1 MIQTM
6 RILLTRHIDIEV
18 VIPIILLPKIS
29 GIIIDTPQINFHQR
43 CALKHD
49 ATANMPSK
57 TKKAPEPAQSSQ
69 DDADVSMTDM
79 PPVIPE
85 EQLPFLE
92 EQRIRIVNLPNHNP
106 RNTRN

>member
-1 MIQTM
+1 LPN
-6 RILLTRHIDIEV
+6 RNRHVDIEV
-18 VIPIILLPKIS
+18 CNSNRLLPEMS
-29 GIIIDTPQINFHQR
+29 GILIGTPQINFINQR
-43 CALKHD
+43 CAPKHH

-69 DDADVSMTDM
+69 DDADVSMMDV

-92 EQRIRIVNLPNHNP
+92 EQRIRIVNLPSQSKKH
-106 RNTRN
+106 T